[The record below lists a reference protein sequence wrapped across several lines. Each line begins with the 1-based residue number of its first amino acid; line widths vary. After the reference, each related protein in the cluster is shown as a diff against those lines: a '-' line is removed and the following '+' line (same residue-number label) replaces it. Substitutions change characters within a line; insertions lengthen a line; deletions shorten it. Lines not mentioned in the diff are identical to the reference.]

1 MKQQRSSS
9 PDNILE
15 WTPAQVGAWLANIVH
30 LPHLVPMF
38 VSEAVDGQLLLTLT
52 DADLA
57 GELHMR
63 SKKGGG
69 KEGEEGGEEGESV
82 FFRFFV
88 FVVFVVLLF
97 FCFFCPMY
105 RPID

>member
-1 MKQQRSSS
+1 
-9 PDNILE
+9 
-15 WTPAQVGAWLANIVH
+15 
-30 LPHLVPMF
+30 MF

-69 KEGEEGGEEGESV
+69 EEGEEGGEEGESFCCFFFV
-82 FFRFFV
+82 FSFFRFFV
-88 FVVFVVLLF
+88 FVVFLF
-97 FCFFCPMY
+97 FLPY
-105 RPID
+105 V